1 MGVAGPVDRPVDD
14 VRSRKGPGLHAADAA
29 RGHPD
34 VISLARSDVPDGDLP
49 QRVQGFHLLGERSTH
64 ARLEQDPV
72 GQVRRED
79 RVSRERGGQLRVLGG
94 EVRDEDVAG
103 SAKVHL
109 QE

>member
-1 MGVAGPVDRPVDD
+1 MGVAGLVDRPVDD
-14 VRSRKGPGLHAADAA
+14 VRSRKGAGLHAADAA

-49 QRVQGFHLLGERSTH
+49 QRVQGFRLH

-72 GQVRRED
+72 GQ
-79 RVSRERGGQLRVLGG
+79 ERGGQLRVLGG
-94 EVRDEDVAG
+94 EVRDEEVAG
-103 SAKVHL
+103 SPEVHP